1 MPKNVIPETCGLDGN
16 CDNYTFYYIVAIV
29 AAIIIGGLIYIN
41 MKKSSNNDTTVT
53 TNNISNEDSHVHGC
67 DGDKCY

>member
-1 MPKNVIPETCGLDGN
+1 MPKSSIVETCSIDGG
-16 CDNYTFYYIVAIV
+16 CQDYTFYYIVAIV

-41 MKKSSNNDTTVT
+41 IKKPSDNDVISITSNKDT
-53 TNNISNEDSHVHGC
+53 HVHGC

>member
-16 CDNYTFYYIVAIV
+16 CDNYTFYYVVAIV

-41 MKKSSNNDTTVT
+41 MKKPSDNDV
-53 TNNISNEDSHVHGC
+53 ISITANKEDTHVHGC

>member
-16 CDNYTFYYIVAIV
+16 CQDYTFYYIVAIV

-41 MKKSSNNDTTVT
+41 MKKTSDIDTTNT
-53 TNNISNEDSHVHGC
+53 TNKEDTHVHGC

>member
-16 CDNYTFYYIVAIV
+16 CQDYTFYYVVAIV

-41 MKKSSNNDTTVT
+41 MKKPSNNDTTAT
-53 TNNISNEDSHVHGC
+53 AKEDTHVHGC

>member
-16 CDNYTFYYIVAIV
+16 CDNYTFYYVVAIV

-41 MKKSSNNDTTVT
+41 MKKPSDIDTTAT
-53 TNNISNEDSHVHGC
+53 ANEDTHVHGC
-67 DGDKCY
+67 DGKKCY